1 MELGAQDKQE
11 GGAQD
16 KEEGEE
22 DVDGEGE
29 GEGVVVVVGEEGKWR
44 TSVMALKADDEWMA
58 KWERQTE
65 RERESRFLE
74 NIILII
80 GKKKGCCVVKDL

>member
-1 MELGAQDKQE
+1 MEPGAQDKQE

-22 DVDGEGE
+22 EVDGEGE

-58 KWERQTE
+58 KWERQ
-65 RERESRFLE
+65 RERESFSWKYYFNNWE
-74 NIILII
+74 
-80 GKKKGCCVVKDL
+80 KEGCCVVKDL